1 MDAHHSVELQAE
13 VHAARDVVWPLLS
26 TPEGLRR
33 WLDGAEFE
41 ARVGAPVRL
50 RFANATATG
59 TVLAVDPPQHVS
71 FSFDWADEPLGRPTV
86 VALDAIDHGEG
97 THLTLR
103 HVGLPGGRQR
113 ERHAALWQH
122 WFSRLAREAAAAR
135 SSTGPQA
142 ATRHPSG
149 S

>member
-13 VHAARDVVWPLLS
+13 VHAARDSVWPLLS
-26 TPEGLRR
+26 TPEGLCR
-33 WLDGAEFE
+33 WLDGADFE

-50 RFANATATG
+50 RLDNAVATG

-103 HVGLPGGRQR
+103 HVGLPGGRER
-113 ERHAALWQH
+113 ERHAVLWKH
-122 WFSRLAREAAAAR
+122 WFSRLVREAAAAR
-135 SSTGPQA
+135 WSTGSQA
-142 ATRHPSG
+142 ATPHPGG